1 MTQEAVSVRRVA
13 RQAPGPALLSAILT
27 LGACSFAPAYKTPD
41 SAPPTAVYKE
51 ASDWKP
57 AEPAD
62 SQARGAW
69 WEIFQDPNL
78 DALEAQVADA
88 NQDLKAGYARLVQAR
103 AATRIARADLFPT
116 LTVGSSATRSRT
128 SVNSPTF
135 PKGAEPVGNNF
146 DLEADLSYE
155 IDVWGRVRN
164 AVASARASQQASA
177 ADLATL
183 NLGIHAELANDYF
196 SLRSQDTQQ
205 QLLDQT
211 VEDYA
216 RALVLTENLYNGGAA
231 ALTDVAQ
238 AQAQLETA
246 RTQAADIRLQRAQTE
261 HAIAVLLGENPSAF
275 HLDAS
280 PLAISAAPP
289 PIDPGLPSSL
299 LERRPD
305 VAAAERRTAS
315 ANAQIG
321 VARAAYFPV
330 FSLGAAAGFDST
342 HASNWLSAPS
352 QLWSLGPAAGIL
364 TVFDAGRHRAQSAQA
379 KAVYDE
385 QVANYRNTVLT
396 AYQEVEDNLAA
407 LRQLQ
412 QESVSE
418 SAAVKAT
425 ATALEQAQYRY
436 KAGLV
441 TYLEVVTAE
450 NTALQAQLANVA
462 IQLRR
467 MSASVLLVKA
477 LGGGWGQGGLAESRH
492 EGGRALTLPTLPD
505 QS

>member
-1 MTQEAVSVRRVA
+1 MTAKEPVSIFRL
-13 RQAPGPALLSAILT
+13 PPFYGLALIATIQILS
-27 LGACSFAPAYKTPD
+27 ACSFAPTYKTPE
-41 SAPPTAVYKE
+41 SAPPTAAYKE
-51 ASDWKP
+51 AGDWKP

-62 SQARGAW
+62 AQVRGAW
-69 WEIFQDPNL
+69 WVIFQDPTL
-78 DALEAQVADA
+78 ETLEAQMPDA
-88 NQDLKAGYARLVQAR
+88 NQDLKAAFARLQQAR

-116 LTVGSSATRSRT
+116 LNIGSSATRSRT

-135 PKGAEPVGNNF
+135 PPGAEPVSNNF
-146 DLEADLSYE
+146 DLQADLSYE
-155 IDVWGRVRN
+155 VDLWGRVRN
-164 AVASARASQQASA
+164 TVAAARANQQASA

-183 NLGIHAELANDYF
+183 VLSVQAELASDYF

-211 VEDYA
+211 VVDYA
-216 RALVLTENLYNGGAA
+216 RALELTLNLYNGGAA

-261 HAIAVLLGENPSAF
+261 HAIAVLLGKNPSAF
-275 HLDAS
+275 HMDAS
-280 PLAISAAPP
+280 PLAISVAPP
-289 PIDPGLPSSL
+289 PLDPGLPSSL

-305 VAAAERRTAS
+305 VAAAERRTAA

-330 FSLGAAAGFDST
+330 FSLSAAAGFEST
-342 HASNWLSAPS
+342 RTSNWLSAPS
-352 QLWSLGPAAGIL
+352 QLWSAGPAAGVL

-379 KAVYDE
+379 KAAYDE
-385 QVANYRNTVLT
+385 QVADYRNTVLT

-418 SAAVKAT
+418 AAAVKAT

-441 TYLEVVTAE
+441 TYLEVATAE
-450 NTALQAQLANVA
+450 NTSLQAQLANVS

-467 MSASVLLVKA
+467 LSASVLLVKA
-477 LGGGWGQGGLAESRH
+477 LGGGWRSGDLSADGTARSR
-492 EGGRALTLPTLPD
+492 
-505 QS
+505 

>member
-1 MTQEAVSVRRVA
+1 MNGSLSSAT
-13 RQAPGPALLSAILT
+13 LLLIGT
-27 LGACSFAPAYKTPD
+27 VTACSFAPVYKPPNSVPATAAYKE
-41 SAPPTAVYKE
+41 SG
-51 ASDWKP
+51 DWKTAQP
-57 AEPAD
+57 VDNEN
-62 SQARGAW
+62 RGDW
-69 WEIFQDPNL
+69 WTLFQDPQL
-78 DALEAQVADA
+78 DALEIKVGDA
-88 NQDLKAGYARLVQAR
+88 NQDLKAAFARLQQAR

-116 LTVGSSATRSRT
+116 LNVGSSATRSRT
-128 SVNSPTF
+128 SVNSPIYV
-135 PKGAEPVGNNF
+135 PGRNPIYNNF

-164 AVASARASQQASA
+164 AVASAKATQQASA

-183 NLGIHAELANDYF
+183 NLSIHAELAIDYF
-196 SLRSQDTQQ
+196 ALRAEDAEQV
-205 QLLDQT
+205 LLDQT
-211 VEDYA
+211 VADYA
-216 RALVLTENLYNGGAA
+216 QSLQLTQNLYNGGGAA
-231 ALTDVAQ
+231 IADVAQ

-246 RTQAADIRLQRAQTE
+246 RTQAADIRLQRAQSE

-275 HLDAS
+275 HAEPN
-280 PLAISAAPP
+280 PLPTELTPP

-305 VAAAERRTAS
+305 VAAAERRVAS

-330 FSLGAAAGFDST
+330 FSLAAAAGFDST
-342 HASNWLSAPS
+342 SSSNWLNAPS
-352 QLWSLGPAAGIL
+352 RLWSVGPAGLL
-364 TVFDAGRHRAQSAQA
+364 TVFDAGRHRAQTAQA
-379 KAVYDE
+379 RAIYDE
-385 QVANYRNTVLT
+385 QVADYRGTVLT

-418 SAAVKAT
+418 AAAVT
-425 ATALEQAQYRY
+425 ATAKALQQAQYRY

-441 TYLEVVTAE
+441 TYLEVATTE
-450 NTALQAQLANVA
+450 NTSLQAQLSNVT

-477 LGGGWGQGGLAESRH
+477 LGGGWQRGEPRQAGMPGEPRNTLA
-492 EGGRALTLPTLPD
+492 AAA
-505 QS
+505 Q

>member
-1 MTQEAVSVRRVA
+1 MSGRL
-13 RQAPGPALLSAILT
+13 PASLCLFMGMS
-27 LGACSFAPAYKTPD
+27 ACSFAPTYKVPD
-41 SAPPTAVYKE
+41 SPPPTATYKE
-51 ASDWKP
+51 AGDWKP

-62 SQARGAW
+62 AQIRGAW
-69 WEIFQDPNL
+69 WTIFQDPDL
-78 DALEAQVADA
+78 DDLQSQVADA
-88 NQDLKAGYARLVQAR
+88 NQDLKAAYARLLQAR

-116 LTVGSSATRSRT
+116 LSIGSSATRSRT
-128 SVNSPTF
+128 SVNSPKF
-135 PKGAEPVGNNF
+135 PAGAEPVGNNF

-164 AVASARASQQASA
+164 AVASAKASQQASA

-183 NLGIHAELANDYF
+183 NLAVHAELANDYF

-205 QLLDQT
+205 QLLEQT
-211 VEDYA
+211 VQDYSK
-216 RALVLTENLYNGGAA
+216 ALVLTRNLYSGGAA

-261 HAIAVLLGENPSAF
+261 HAIAVLLGQNPSAF
-275 HLDAS
+275 HLPAH
-280 PLAISAAPP
+280 PLLKSTAPP
-289 PIDPGLPSSL
+289 PIDPGLPSVL

-305 VAAAERRTAS
+305 VAAAERRTAA

-342 HASNWLSAPS
+342 TASNWLTAPS
-352 QLWSLGPAAGIL
+352 RLWSAGPAAGVL

-379 KAVYDE
+379 KAAYDE
-385 QVANYRNTVLT
+385 QVADYRNTVLT
-396 AYQEVEDNLAA
+396 AYREVEDNLAA

-412 QESVSE
+412 QESISE
-418 SAAVKAT
+418 AAAVDAT
-425 ATALEQAQYRY
+425 AVALQQAQYRY

-441 TYLEVVTAE
+441 TYLEVSIAE
-450 NTALQAQLANVA
+450 NTSLQAQLADVS

-467 MSASVLLVKA
+467 LSASVLLVKA
-477 LGGGWGQGGLAESRH
+477 LGGGWRDADLQPGGDSGKRGAPAAAR
-492 EGGRALTLPTLPD
+492 
-505 QS
+505 